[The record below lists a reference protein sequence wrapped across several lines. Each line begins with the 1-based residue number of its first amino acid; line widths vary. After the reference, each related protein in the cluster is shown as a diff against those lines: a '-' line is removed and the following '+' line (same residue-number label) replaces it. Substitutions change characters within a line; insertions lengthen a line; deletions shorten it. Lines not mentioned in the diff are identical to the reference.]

1 MEKYPI
7 QKLERTWIQNGIT
20 PEIVEWTKSFGEH
33 LCSSDGG
40 TRPLTTG
47 QIRKFF
53 GEVRRIDSD
62 VIRHKDD
69 IPMLKPMLAYAVGRD
84 KNDRG
89 QNKTKIK
96 EFVEELIKALD
107 AIRYGE
113 SDKIIRDYKN
123 FVKLFESLVAYHKYF
138 GGKD

>member
-1 MEKYPI
+1 MEKYPK
-7 QKLERTWIQNGIT
+7 QKFEKTWIQNGIT
-20 PEIVEWTKSFGEH
+20 PEIVEWTKFFGEY
-33 LCSSDGG
+33 LCSLDGG
-40 TRPLTTG
+40 NRPLTTG

-96 EFVEELIKALD
+96 EFGEELIKALD
-107 AIRYGE
+107 SIRYGE
-113 SDKIIRDYKN
+113 SDKIIGDYKN